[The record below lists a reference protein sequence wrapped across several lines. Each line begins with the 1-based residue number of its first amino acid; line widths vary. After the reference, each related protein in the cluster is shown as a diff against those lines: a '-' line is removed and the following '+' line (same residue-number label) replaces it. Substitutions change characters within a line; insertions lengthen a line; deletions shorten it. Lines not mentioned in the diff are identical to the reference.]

1 MEYSSCYVFPVL
13 VEDKDRWEHVR
24 DFLRNERGIQT
35 SLFYPAVHRF
45 SAYVERLGEQSL
57 PHTELASETELTIP
71 MFPHMTDEQQERVV
85 TAFEEALA

>member
-1 MEYSSCYVFPVL
+1 M
-13 VEDKDRWEHVR
+13 
-24 DFLRNERGIQT
+24 
-35 SLFYPAVHRF
+35 HRF

-71 MFPHMTDEQQERVV
+71 MFPHMTAEQQERVV